1 MQNCSPEEKILI
13 QKAIEQNEEVELAPI
28 LSILQKTGA
37 MQATKEMAHHQALQA
52 IASIAPLKDSVY
64 KSVLVQLASQLLL
77 RST

>member
-1 MQNCSPEEKILI
+1 
-13 QKAIEQNEEVELAPI
+13 
-28 LSILQKTGA
+28 

-64 KSVLVQLASQLLL
+64 KAVLVQLASQLLL